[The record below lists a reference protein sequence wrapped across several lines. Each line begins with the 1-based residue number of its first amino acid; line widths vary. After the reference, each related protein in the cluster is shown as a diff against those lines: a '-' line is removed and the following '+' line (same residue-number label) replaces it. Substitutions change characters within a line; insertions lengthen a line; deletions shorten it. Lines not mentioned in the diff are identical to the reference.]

1 MSLLLYIHG
10 FLSSPRSHKAQQ
22 VEAWLKHNRPDI
34 SYACPALTAYPDQAI
49 ASLEASVGKAIAQHP
64 PQPVYLLGSSL
75 GAYYATYLAEKYEL
89 PAVLVNPAVAPYRL
103 IDEYLHKDLKNYH
116 SEERYRLHNEDI
128 ERLRSLETDR
138 LQYPSNFWLMVQTG
152 DETLDY
158 RDAVDKYRGCR
169 QLVEEGGDHSF
180 QQFERWLP
188 DILKFF
194 TDSAPAAGQ
203 SR

>member
-22 VEAWLKHNRPDI
+22 VEAWLKHNRPEI

-49 ASLEASVGKAIAQHP
+49 ASLEASVEGALAQQ

-75 GAYYATYLAEKYEL
+75 GAYYATYLAEKYNL

-103 IDEYLHKDLKNYH
+103 IGEYLDKDLKNYH
-116 SEERYRLHNEDI
+116 SQERYRLDNGHI
-128 ERLRSLETDR
+128 ERLRSLETGR
-138 LQYPSNFWLMVQTG
+138 LQYPGNFWLMVQTG
-152 DETLDY
+152 DETLDH
-158 RDAVDKYRGCR
+158 RDAVEKYRGCR

-194 TDSAPAAGQ
+194 NDSAPAAGQ
-203 SR
+203 S